1 MYSTIV
7 GWEQDGL
14 DEGSVKSVSQCHFS
28 FPFLFFPS
36 LSFVY
41 VTKSICDSTEI

>member
-28 FPFLFFPS
+28 FPFL
-36 LSFVY
+36 SFVY